1 MSHLKELR
9 NRFGTLKRS
18 ISYSKE
24 SEIMALGSNDSKVR
38 VYTIPNIKNMSRINT
53 LIGCK
58 GPIKG
63 CWVGG
68 ETGLDV
74 IAVDQI
80 GMVCMWQQDYQR
92 TELEFSLDVS
102 FLHTPPSKNPTVPS
116 KIESRNPGQNPRV
129 ESAGQKTIGTIK
141 CCRNSKNTF

>member
-1 MSHLKELR
+1 
-9 NRFGTLKRS
+9 
-18 ISYSKE
+18 
-24 SEIMALGSNDSKVR
+24 MALGSNDSKVR

-92 TELEFSLDVS
+92 TELEFELDVRIFKSS
-102 FLHTPPSKNPTVPS
+102 FICLKS
-116 KIESRNPGQNPRV
+116 
-129 ESAGQKTIGTIK
+129 IK
-141 CCRNSKNTF
+141 PYNSME

>member
-1 MSHLKELR
+1 
-9 NRFGTLKRS
+9 
-18 ISYSKE
+18 
-24 SEIMALGSNDSKVR
+24 MALGSNDSKVR

-63 CWVGG
+63 CWVAG

-92 TELEFSLDVS
+92 TELEFELDVRKS
-102 FLHTPPSKNPTVPS
+102 SIFSS
-116 KIESRNPGQNPRV
+116 KIN
-129 ESAGQKTIGTIK
+129 GTIK
-141 CCRNSKNTF
+141 SCEITKYLD

>member
-1 MSHLKELR
+1 MIGRESNRISINLKPFL
-9 NRFGTLKRS
+9 RS

-63 CWVGG
+63 CWIGG

-92 TELEFSLDVS
+92 NELEFELDVRILDY
-102 FLHTPPSKNPTVPS
+102 F
-116 KIESRNPGQNPRV
+116 
-129 ESAGQKTIGTIK
+129 
-141 CCRNSKNTF
+141 

>member
-1 MSHLKELR
+1 MSKIPSDTLALKELR

-102 FLHTPPSKNPTVPS
+102 FLTSQKL
-116 KIESRNPGQNPRV
+116 IFV
-129 ESAGQKTIGTIK
+129 ENEHRKSGQKLLEP
-141 CCRNSKNTF
+141 

>member
-1 MSHLKELR
+1 
-9 NRFGTLKRS
+9 
-18 ISYSKE
+18 
-24 SEIMALGSNDSKVR
+24 MALGSNDSKVR

-63 CWVGG
+63 CWVAG

-92 TELEFSLDVS
+92 TELEFELDVRKRS
-102 FLHTPPSKNPTVPS
+102 VS
-116 KIESRNPGQNPRV
+116 SRKPH
-129 ESAGQKTIGTIK
+129 GTIK
-141 CCRNSKNTF
+141 FCEITRYLDKTTIFLAINFTKRKTKGKETT